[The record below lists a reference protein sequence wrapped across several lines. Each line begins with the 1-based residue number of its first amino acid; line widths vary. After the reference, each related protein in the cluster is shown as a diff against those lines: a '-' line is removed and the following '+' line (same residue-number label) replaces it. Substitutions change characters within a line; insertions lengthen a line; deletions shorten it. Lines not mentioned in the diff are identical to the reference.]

1 MNENEDVHLPPTE
14 PHEKPAMAGS
24 AETKEQTL
32 PNEDEI
38 KLAIGEFIIAFSQL
52 EFTIRDALS
61 RALRLDDA
69 LFDIVV
75 GPYDFAMLCT
85 VSKEVFKLNLDK
97 DASKKLEEI
106 LKKCHTLNT
115 TNRLPI
121 AHGTWFYLGGVRH
134 VSRQTL
140 EPRFL
145 FEDIEELRKAAID
158 AQRLMGLFTEAFY
171 KPSRAASEQV

>member
-1 MNENEDVHLPPTE
+1 MNENEDARLTPTDQDK
-14 PHEKPAMAGS
+14 KPTMAGR
-24 AETKEQTL
+24 AEAKEQTL
-32 PNEDEI
+32 PNEYEI
-38 KLAIGEFIIAFSQL
+38 KLAIGEFIIEFSQL

-61 RALRLDDA
+61 RALGLDDA

-85 VSKEVFKLNLDK
+85 VSKEVFKLKLDK
-97 DASKKLEEI
+97 ETSEKLEKI
-106 LKKCHTLNT
+106 LGKCHTLNA

-121 AHGTWFYLGGVRH
+121 AHGTWFYHGGVRH

-145 FEDIEELRKAAID
+145 FEDIKELRKAATD

-171 KPSRAASEQV
+171 KPSRALNEQV